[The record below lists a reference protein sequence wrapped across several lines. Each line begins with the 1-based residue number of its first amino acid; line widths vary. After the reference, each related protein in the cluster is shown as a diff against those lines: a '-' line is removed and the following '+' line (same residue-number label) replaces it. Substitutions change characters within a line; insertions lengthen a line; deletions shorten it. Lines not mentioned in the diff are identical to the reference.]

1 MLRRQLA
8 HPDRAHAGG
17 DEGGLGEDISDI
29 PAVGIAPEWMSEK
42 ALAIGAYFV
51 ASGVHVIFGNDS
63 PVAASSEM
71 GKLIT
76 EGWEQMVGGNLEFE
90 PDPQKIVEKAIAH
103 IDAKRA
109 ALKLEPYRPERF
121 GQSGDTRVLAGQQG

>member
-1 MLRRQLA
+1 L
-8 HPDRAHAGG
+8 
-17 DEGGLGEDISDI
+17 
-29 PAVGIAPEWMSEK
+29 PAVGIAPEWMHEK

-51 ASGVHVIFGNDS
+51 ASGAHVIFGSDS

-76 EGWEQMVGGNLEFE
+76 EGWEQMVGGSLEFE
-90 PDPQKIVEKAIAH
+90 PDPHKIVERAIAH

-121 GQSGDTRVLAGQQG
+121 GLSGDARVVVAQQG